1 MDLFPG
7 LTKPGC
13 TLLFLLMSPA
23 QTPLP
28 TDGKNQSPAL
38 TFSHSQTSST
48 SWQPASTVS
57 WIVARLSSFVNS
69 LHSPAMFSLFANLV
83 RRRPSNM
90 AAHEDVQKS
99 SSMPSTPQSFLY
111 YETDSPFPQSGNEE
125 LWHSSK
131 RRRTQQRPSSETQF
145 IHMNGYKSDSQLG
158 TRFNNTYVDSYSD
171 SKTFENTQNKS
182 GDAASVPED
191 TAGAAAETASK
202 ASDDLLEV
210 SSAKSVRSARKP
222 MERSTETSQ
231 RLLKVKSGAGSSQ
244 PTNIQTFIFKTKLDP
259 RNIGYRDRSDEP
271 GTPSSVNETPEVQ
284 MENPPAEPSTRS
296 TRKTRKSESS
306 NMLKFKSYTP
316 NATPA
321 LRANNASRKTPRQEQ
336 SVDAESPAPTIADD
350 QVSTAAFEQE
360 RQPSPDK
367 TSQFETP
374 MKDDMGGLGDINST
388 QRRSTRVRK
397 PAKTVLLEELAKETP
412 RKEKSTKEQKPTTA
426 QSSKSLSKS
435 ANTHVA
441 EPASYASPPAH
452 QSDAGYPY
460 GDPFDRYG
468 TPSPDGLS
476 NTRSSGRVRK
486 PTIKA
491 IEALQSK
498 PHSRKRLRNSD
509 HFLASG
515 EATINQGKATPE
527 PVNTT
532 NTSTAPTS
540 RSASGG
546 SSDALSVSMDENDI
560 LGRQLYDL
568 ASTAIVDT
576 ASVEDEEAKIAEW
589 RVAFNKKRNEQVS
602 TPVVEEATEVAEA
615 TEPEPEVPAKETPP
629 VIEYL
634 NLPGEINADVP
645 LDHPQRPR
653 PFTEED
659 GWMHT
664 GRVNQHGEEYCV
676 APAEKYQWVKH
687 ASNYKTPVG
696 PIPNPPPV
704 LKSVDEIRRDNIYGF
719 PPSPGKRNLYQKHPG
734 QVWRVENLD
743 GLVSQ
748 TPTHTKSLRSSDRSV
763 AKQVDAMNVD
773 ESGMKTRYIHKKGFP
788 RFKRPLKIV
797 FVDSSRLDLPTPSE
811 STASLRRRRQSAPLF
826 AGGANST
833 PSKTRKRSFD
843 MTSGS
848 HAESSKQAHPQRKK
862 RQSNVKADDKSTPAR
877 PKRQSTVGT
886 TAINNNK
893 SGGPLT
899 PSTAPPKS
907 TSNGAKPA
915 GGLEK
920 LSLKFHF
927 GNHNK

>member
-1 MDLFPG
+1 MYVACSADVA
-7 LTKPGC
+7 
-13 TLLFLLMSPA
+13 S

-28 TDGKNQSPAL
+28 TDGKNQSLTL
-38 TFSHSQTSST
+38 TFSHSQTT
-48 SWQPASTVS
+48 SWPPASTVS
-57 WIVARLSSFVNS
+57 SIVDHLPQFVNN
-69 LHSPAMFSLFANLV
+69 LHSTTMRCFFSNLV
-83 RRRPSNM
+83 RSPIM
-90 AAHEDVQKS
+90 AAREDVPKS

-182 GDAASVPED
+182 GDAASVAED

-231 RLLKVKSGAGSSQ
+231 RVLKVKSGAGSSQ

-259 RNIGYRDRSDEP
+259 RNINYRDRSDEP
-271 GTPSSVNETPEVQ
+271 GTPSSVNETLELQ
-284 MENPPAEPSTRS
+284 MENTPAEPSTRP
-296 TRKTRKSESS
+296 TRKTRKSEAS

-316 NATPA
+316 NATPV
-321 LRANNASRKTPRQEQ
+321 LRGNNASRKTPRQEQ
-336 SVDAESPAPTIADD
+336 SVDAESPAPTPADD
-350 QVSTAAFEQE
+350 QTFMAPFDQD
-360 RQPSPDK
+360 RHLSPDK
-367 TSQFETP
+367 LSQYETP
-374 MKDDMGGLGDINST
+374 RKDNVIGGSGDSA

-397 PAKTVLLEELAKETP
+397 PAKSILLEEAPKETP
-412 RKEKSTKEQKPTTA
+412 KKEKSAKEQGSTT

-435 ANTHVA
+435 ANTTA
-441 EPASYASPPAH
+441 IEPVSYTSPSAR
-452 QSDAGYPY
+452 QFDAGYPY
-460 GDPFDRYG
+460 GDAFDRYG
-468 TPSPDGLS
+468 TPSPDSLS

-509 HFLASG
+509 QFVASG
-515 EATINQGKATPE
+515 EATQNQGKSTPE
-527 PVNTT
+527 PANTVNS
-532 NTSTAPTS
+532 STAPTS

-546 SSDALSVSMDENDI
+546 SSDALSVAMDEFDF
-560 LGRQLYDL
+560 LGLQLYDL
-568 ASTAIVDT
+568 ASTAIGDT
-576 ASVEDEEAKIAEW
+576 ASMEDEEAKIAEW
-589 RVAFNKKRNEQVS
+589 REAFNKKKKDEQVS
-602 TPVVEEATEVAEA
+602 TPVVEEVVEATEVM
-615 TEPEPEVPAKETPP
+615 EPELEAPAKETPP
-629 VIEYL
+629 AIEYL

-664 GRVNQHGEEYCV
+664 GRVNEHGEEYCV

-696 PIPNPPPV
+696 PIPTPPPV

-719 PPSPGKRNLYQKHPG
+719 PPSPGKRNLSQRHPG
-734 QVWRVENLD
+734 QVWRIENVE

-763 AKQVDAMNVD
+763 AKQVDAMNID

-797 FVDSSRLDLPTPSE
+797 FVDSSKLDLPTPSE

-826 AGGANST
+826 AGANST

-843 MTSGS
+843 MTGGN
-848 HAESSKQAHPQRKK
+848 HAESSQQAQPQRKK

-886 TAINNNK
+886 VNNNK
-893 SGGPLT
+893 KNGGNQPST
-899 PSTAPPKS
+899 PATAPPKS
-907 TSNGAKPA
+907 TSSGAKPT

-927 GNHNK
+927 GSHNK

>member
-1 MDLFPG
+1 
-7 LTKPGC
+7 
-13 TLLFLLMSPA
+13 
-23 QTPLP
+23 
-28 TDGKNQSPAL
+28 
-38 TFSHSQTSST
+38 
-48 SWQPASTVS
+48 
-57 WIVARLSSFVNS
+57 
-69 LHSPAMFSLFANLV
+69 
-83 RRRPSNM
+83 M
-90 AAHEDVQKS
+90 AAHEDMQKS

-259 RNIGYRDRSDEP
+259 RNIGNRDRSDEP
-271 GTPSSVNETPEVQ
+271 GTPSSVNETSEVQ

-296 TRKTRKSESS
+296 TRKTRKSEVS

-316 NATPA
+316 NATPV
-321 LRANNASRKTPRQEQ
+321 LRGNASRKTPRQEQ

-350 QVSTAAFEQE
+350 QVSMAAFEQE
-360 RQPSPDK
+360 RQLSPDK
-367 TSQFETP
+367 TTQHETP
-374 MKDDMGGLGDINST
+374 MKDDSMGDLGDSNSA

-412 RKEKSTKEQKPTTA
+412 RKEKSTKEQGSTTAA

-435 ANTHVA
+435 ANTNVA
-441 EPASYASPPAH
+441 EPASYASPPAR
-452 QSDAGYPY
+452 QSDASYPY
-460 GDPFDRYG
+460 SDAFDRYG

-509 HFLASG
+509 QFVASG
-515 EATINQGKATPE
+515 ETTISQGKGTPE
-527 PVNTT
+527 PANTVT
-532 NTSTAPTS
+532 TSTVPTS

-546 SSDALSVSMDENDI
+546 SSDALSVSIDENDI

-568 ASTAIVDT
+568 ASTAIVET
-576 ASVEDEEAKIAEW
+576 TSVEDEEAKIAEW
-589 RVAFNKKRNEQVS
+589 REAFNKKRNDQVS
-602 TPVVEEATEVAEA
+602 TPIVEEVTEVPEA
-615 TEPEPEVPAKETPP
+615 TEPEPEPEAPAKETLA

-634 NLPGEINADVP
+634 NLPGEINTDIP

-653 PFTEED
+653 PFTEGD

-664 GRVNQHGEEYCV
+664 GRVNEHGEEYCV

-687 ASNYKTPVG
+687 ASNYKTPIG
-696 PIPNPPPV
+696 PIPTPPPV

-719 PPSPGKRNLYQKHPG
+719 PPSPGKRNMYQKHPG
-734 QVWRVENLD
+734 QVWRFENVD

-797 FVDSSRLDLPTPSE
+797 FVDSSKLDLPAPSE
-811 STASLRRRRQSAPLF
+811 STASLRRRRQRAPLF

-848 HAESSKQAHPQRKK
+848 HGESSEQAQPQRKK
-862 RQSNVKADDKSTPAR
+862 RQSNVKVDDKSTPAR
-877 PKRQSTVGT
+877 PKRHSTVGSGT
-886 TAINNNK
+886 INSNK
-893 SGGPLT
+893 SGGPST
-899 PSTAPPKS
+899 PATAPPKS
-907 TSNGAKPA
+907 TSSGAKPT
-915 GGLEK
+915 GGI
-920 LSLKFHF
+920 SLKFHF
-927 GNHNK
+927 GSHKK

>member
-1 MDLFPG
+1 
-7 LTKPGC
+7 
-13 TLLFLLMSPA
+13 
-23 QTPLP
+23 
-28 TDGKNQSPAL
+28 
-38 TFSHSQTSST
+38 
-48 SWQPASTVS
+48 
-57 WIVARLSSFVNS
+57 
-69 LHSPAMFSLFANLV
+69 
-83 RRRPSNM
+83 M
-90 AAHEDVQKS
+90 AAHDDAPKS

-111 YETDSPFPQSGNEE
+111 YETDSPFPPSGNEE

-171 SKTFENTQNKS
+171 SKTFDNTQNKS

-191 TAGAAAETASK
+191 AAGTAAETASK

-231 RLLKVKSGAGSSQ
+231 RVLKVKSGAGSSQ

-284 MENPPAEPSTRS
+284 MESSPAEPSTRP
-296 TRKTRKSESS
+296 TRKTRKSEVS

-316 NATPA
+316 NATPV
-321 LRANNASRKTPRQEQ
+321 LRGNNASRKPSRQEQ
-336 SVDAESPAPTIADD
+336 SVDAESPAPTTADD
-350 QVSTAAFEQE
+350 RTYLDPFEQD
-360 RQPSPDK
+360 RRLSLDK
-367 TSQFETP
+367 MSQFETP
-374 MKDDMGGLGDINST
+374 RKEDGLGGSSDSA

-397 PAKTVLLEELAKETP
+397 PAKNVLLEEAPKETP
-412 RKEKSTKEQKPTTA
+412 KKEKSTKEHGSTT
-426 QSSKSLSKS
+426 QSSKSLGKS
-435 ANTHVA
+435 ANTTA
-441 EPASYASPPAH
+441 IEPDSYKSPPAR
-452 QSDAGYPY
+452 QSDAVYPY
-460 GDPFDRYG
+460 GDAFDRYG

-476 NTRSSGRVRK
+476 NKRSSGRVRK

-509 HFLASG
+509 HFVASG
-515 EATINQGKATPE
+515 ETTQNQGKGTPE
-527 PVNTT
+527 PADTA

-540 RSASGG
+540 RSASGD
-546 SSDALSVSMDENDI
+546 SSNAPSVSMDEFDN
-560 LGRQLYDL
+560 LGLQLYDL
-568 ASTAIVDT
+568 ASTAIGDA
-576 ASVEDEEAKIAEW
+576 ASVEDEEAKIAAW
-589 RVAFNKKRNEQVS
+589 REAFNKKRIEQVP
-602 TPVVEEATEVAEA
+602 TPVEQAAEA
-615 TEPEPEVPAKETPP
+615 TEPEPEPEAPAKEIPP

-634 NLPGEINADVP
+634 NLPGEINADIP

-664 GRVNQHGEEYCV
+664 GRVNQHGEEYCL

-687 ASNYKTPVG
+687 TSNYKTPIG
-696 PIPNPPPV
+696 PIPTPPPV
-704 LKSVDEIRRDNIYGF
+704 LKSVDEIRRDTIYGF
-719 PPSPGKRNLYQKHPG
+719 PPSPGKRNLSQRHPG
-734 QVWRVENLD
+734 QVWRFENVE

-773 ESGMKTRYIHKKGFP
+773 DSGMKTRYIHKKGFP

-797 FVDSSRLDLPTPSE
+797 FVDSSKLALPAPSE
-811 STASLRRRRQSAPLF
+811 STASLRRRRQSAPLS
-826 AGGANST
+826 AGANST

-843 MTSGS
+843 MTDGS
-848 HAESSKQAHPQRKK
+848 HAESSAQAQPQRKK
-862 RQSNVKADDKSTPAR
+862 RQSIVKADGKSAPGR
-877 PKRQSTVGT
+877 PKRQSAVGT
-886 TAINNNK
+886 VNNNK
-893 SGGPLT
+893 SSGTNPST
-899 PSTAPPKS
+899 PATAPPKS
-907 TSNGAKPA
+907 TSSGAKPT

>member
-1 MDLFPG
+1 
-7 LTKPGC
+7 
-13 TLLFLLMSPA
+13 
-23 QTPLP
+23 
-28 TDGKNQSPAL
+28 
-38 TFSHSQTSST
+38 
-48 SWQPASTVS
+48 
-57 WIVARLSSFVNS
+57 
-69 LHSPAMFSLFANLV
+69 
-83 RRRPSNM
+83 M
-90 AAHEDVQKS
+90 AAHDDVQKS

-111 YETDSPFPQSGNEE
+111 YETDSPFPQSGSEE

-182 GDAASVPED
+182 GDGTSAPED
-191 TAGAAAETASK
+191 TAGAVAETASK
-202 ASDDLLEV
+202 ASDDLLEI

-259 RNIGYRDRSDEP
+259 RNINYRDRSDEP
-271 GTPSSVNETPEVQ
+271 GTPSSANETPEVQ
-284 MENPPAEPSTRS
+284 MENAPESSTRS
-296 TRKTRKSESS
+296 TRKTRKSDSS
-306 NMLKFKSYTP
+306 NMLKFKSYMP
-316 NATPA
+316 NATPV
-321 LRANNASRKTPRQEQ
+321 LRGNNASRKTSRQDQ
-336 SVDAESPAPTIADD
+336 SMDAESPAPTIADD
-350 QVSTAAFEQE
+350 QVSMAALEQE
-360 RQPSPDK
+360 RRLSPDK
-367 TSQFETP
+367 PNQYETP
-374 MKDDMGGLGDINST
+374 MKEDVTGISGDST

-397 PAKTVLLEELAKETP
+397 PAKNFLLEESPKETP
-412 RKEKSTKEQKPTTA
+412 KKEKSTKEQGSVTGPQSTKSSFKP
-426 QSSKSLSKS
+426 
-435 ANTHVA
+435 ANTAVA
-441 EPASYASPPAH
+441 EPVSYASPPAR

-460 GDPFDRYG
+460 GDAFDRYG

-509 HFLASG
+509 QFIAST
-515 EATINQGKATPE
+515 ESTIDQGKETPE
-527 PVNTT
+527 PFNIA
-532 NTSTAPTS
+532 NTSTVPTS

-546 SSDALSVSMDENDI
+546 SSDAPSVSVDEFAI
-560 LGRQLYDL
+560 LGQQLYDL
-568 ASTAIVDT
+568 ANTAIVDMT
-576 ASVEDEEAKIAEW
+576 SEEDEEAKIAAW
-589 RVAFNKKRNEQVS
+589 REAFNNKKNEQVS
-602 TPVVEEATEVAEA
+602 KPEEVVQATEAM
-615 TEPEPEVPAKETPP
+615 EPEPEAPAKEPP
-629 VIEYL
+629 TVAEYL

-645 LDHPQRPR
+645 LDHPQRSR
-653 PFTEED
+653 PYTEDD

-676 APAEKYQWVKH
+676 APADKYQWVKH

-696 PIPNPPPV
+696 PIPAPPPV

-719 PPSPGKRNLYQKHPG
+719 PPSPGNRNLYQEHPG
-734 QVWRVENLD
+734 QVWRFENLE

-748 TPTHTKSLRSSDRSV
+748 TSTHTKSLRSSDRSV

-797 FVDSSRLDLPTPSE
+797 FVDSSKVDLPAPSE
-811 STASLRRRRQSAPLF
+811 STASLRRRRRSAPLF
-826 AGGANST
+826 AGANST
-833 PSKTRKRSFD
+833 PSKTARSNQRKRSFD
-843 MTSGS
+843 MTGGS
-848 HAESSKQAHPQRKK
+848 HAENSEQVQPQRRK
-862 RQSNVKADDKSTPAR
+862 RKSNVKADGKSTPGR
-877 PKRQSTVGT
+877 PKRHSAVGT
-886 TAINNNK
+886 VNNSSNNNNNK
-893 SGGPLT
+893 GGGTNAST
-899 PSTAPPKS
+899 PSSAPPKS
-907 TSNGAKPA
+907 TNGGTKAT

-927 GNHNK
+927 GSHNK

>member
-1 MDLFPG
+1 
-7 LTKPGC
+7 
-13 TLLFLLMSPA
+13 
-23 QTPLP
+23 
-28 TDGKNQSPAL
+28 
-38 TFSHSQTSST
+38 
-48 SWQPASTVS
+48 
-57 WIVARLSSFVNS
+57 
-69 LHSPAMFSLFANLV
+69 
-83 RRRPSNM
+83 M
-90 AAHEDVQKS
+90 AAHEDIQKS

-111 YETDSPFPQSGNEE
+111 YEADSPFPQSGNEE

-191 TAGAAAETASK
+191 TAGAVAETASK

-210 SSAKSVRSARKP
+210 SSTKSVRNTRKP

-231 RLLKVKSGAGSSQ
+231 RVLKVKSGTGSSQ

-259 RNIGYRDRSDEP
+259 RNINYRDRSDEP

-296 TRKTRKSESS
+296 TRKTRKSEASS
-306 NMLKFKSYTP
+306 VLKFKSYTP
-316 NATPA
+316 NATPV
-321 LRANNASRKTPRQEQ
+321 LRNNNASRKTPRQEQ

-350 QVSTAAFEQE
+350 QASVAAFEQE
-360 RQPSPDK
+360 RQLSPDK
-367 TSQFETP
+367 MSQYETP
-374 MKDDMGGLGDINST
+374 MKGDVMRGVGDTNSA

-397 PAKTVLLEELAKETP
+397 PAKNILLEELTKETP
-412 RKEKSTKEQKPTTA
+412 KKEKPTKEQGSTTGI
-426 QSSKSLSKS
+426 QSAKSLSRHT
-435 ANTHVA
+435 NTTA
-441 EPASYASPPAH
+441 PEPALYASPPAR

-460 GDPFDRYG
+460 GDAFDRYG

-476 NTRSSGRVRK
+476 NTRSSGRLRK

-498 PHSRKRLRNSD
+498 PQSRKRLRNSD
-509 HFLASG
+509 QFAASG
-515 EATINQGKATPE
+515 DIIPNQGKATPE
-527 PVNTT
+527 PVNTA
-532 NTSTAPTS
+532 NTSTVPTS

-546 SSDALSVSMDENDI
+546 SSDALSVAMDEFDF

-589 RVAFNKKRNEQVS
+589 REAFNKKRNEKVS
-602 TPVVEEATEVAEA
+602 TPVVEEVAEA
-615 TEPEPEVPAKETPP
+615 TEATEPEAPAKETPP

-634 NLPGEINADVP
+634 NLPGEINSEVP
-645 LDHPQRPR
+645 LDHPQRAR

-696 PIPNPPPV
+696 PIPTPPPV
-704 LKSVDEIRRDNIYGF
+704 LKSLDEIRRDNIYGF

-734 QVWRVENLD
+734 QVWRFENVE

-797 FVDSSRLDLPTPSE
+797 FVDSSKLDLPAPSE
-811 STASLRRRRQSAPLF
+811 TTASLRRRRQSAPLF
-826 AGGANST
+826 AGAKST
-833 PSKTRKRSFD
+833 PSKTAGSNQRKRSFD
-843 MTSGS
+843 MTGGS
-848 HAESSKQAHPQRKK
+848 HAESSDQAQPQRKK
-862 RQSNVKADDKSTPAR
+862 RQSNVKADDKTTPAR
-877 PKRQSTVGT
+877 PKRQSTVGFA
-886 TAINNNK
+886 TANNNK
-893 SGGPLT
+893 SGGNHPST

-907 TSNGAKPA
+907 TSSGAKA
-915 GGLEK
+915 TGGLEK

-927 GNHNK
+927 GSHNK